1 MSDQKRIEELVEIIE
16 KNTAERDFFGATY
29 KEVPYLKEIKKI
41 IEKETNEDKDSLL
54 FKYQTY
60 LYLGEQYYSLG
71 RFTISA
77 DSNKK
82 ALLTAVILF
91 NKYQYKSDIIG
102 DLFFRLL
109 RDRNH
114 YVDDDC
120 KDILKILKEAPL
132 IEEECINEIYQKRMN
147 RRRNLKSDPV
157 EMSEEYLNVID
168 EVEEK
173 IEKNRKHYGMV
184 SCYEVWDLKHRFLL
198 EKGINWKSPAVLNPR
213 VIFD

>member
-29 KEVPYLKEIKKI
+29 KEVPYLKEIKEI

-173 IEKNRKHYGMV
+173 IEKIKQL
-184 SCYEVWDLKHRFLL
+184 WQ
-198 EKGINWKSPAVLNPR
+198 
-213 VIFD
+213 